1 MSNPMYLSRARL
13 RRTAQI
19 KALLPLLLDNN
30 PGDRDPGHHLMW
42 HLFADEDGPR
52 ERDFLWRR
60 TGRGAYLILS
70 ARPPRETLGLFA
82 IDEPKPFDLDLPA
95 GTKLRFMLR
104 ACPVVQR
111 RRDGASRRSAKHD
124 VVMDALRAHAST
136 ERSAKRQAIV
146 QKEGTAWLARR
157 TEAGGFAVE
166 PSEVSAEGYRQIRIG
181 RGRGREAMRFSSLD
195 LSGIL
200 TVQDSGLL
208 LKAINRGFGTAR
220 AFGCGLM
227 LVKRL

>member
-1 MSNPMYLSRARL
+1 MYLSRASLQRK
-13 RRTAQI
+13 AQI
-19 KALLPLLLDNN
+19 KALLPLLLEQN
-30 PGDRDPGHHLMW
+30 PGGRHPDHHLMW
-42 HLFADEDGPR
+42 YLFAEEDGTR

-60 TGRGAYLILS
+60 TGQGAYLILS
-70 ARPPRETLGLFA
+70 ARPPRDTLGLFQ

-111 RRDGASRRSAKHD
+111 RRADGGRKSVKHD
-124 VVMDALRAHAST
+124 VVMDALRAHPSGA
-136 ERSAKRQAIV
+136 RSAQRQEIV
-146 QKEGTAWLARR
+146 QREGVAWLDGQSKGR
-157 TEAGGFAVE
+157 GFAVD
-166 PSEVSAEGYRQIRIG
+166 PSEISVEGYRQIQIA
-181 RGRGREAMRFSSLD
+181 RGRGRSPMRFSSLD

-208 LKAINRGFGTAR
+208 LKAITQGFGAAR

-227 LVKRL
+227 LVRRP